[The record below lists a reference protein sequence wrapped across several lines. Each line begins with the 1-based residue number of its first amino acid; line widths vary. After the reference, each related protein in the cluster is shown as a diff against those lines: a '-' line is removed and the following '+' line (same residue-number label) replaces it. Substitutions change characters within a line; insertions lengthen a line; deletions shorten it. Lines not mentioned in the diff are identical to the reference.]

1 MKKNRTKIN
10 YMTGLY
16 DEWRGCETITV
27 DENFHDLLMRI
38 RMNQI
43 NGTTIISVKA
53 VDSPTKAININYI
66 TDIWIDEV

>member
-16 DEWRGCETITV
+16 NEWQGCVTITV
-27 DENFHDLLMRI
+27 DEDFDDLLARI
-38 RMNQI
+38 KMNQK
-43 NGTTIISVKA
+43 NGTTIIRVKT

-66 TDIWIDEV
+66 TDIWIEEV